1 MKSSSTFFHNT
12 HAVSCQKLVV
22 HPCVERLA
30 THLTRCTFRSG
41 ALRREPQKILYT
53 ITSEALS
60 GMHSAY
66 AINFQRCNPPPTFP
80 GCLQFHLSRRITR
93 MPRSARAKRTVRTK
107 RRWLGLTSSHSRTL
121 DGAPVSLDPPPGHW
135 TRTAPHIR
143 GPFPKLTCSGRA
155 GQSWSKKNVLH
166 DAQVTKSGFSFPF
179 VDAHPLSRCFLV
191 RLLPLF
197 CLVGLESGFLPRR
210 VP

>member
-155 GQSWSKKNVLH
+155 GQSWSKKNVYMMLRSPKVVSPSLCRRTP
-166 DAQVTKSGFSFPF
+166 AFTLFSCSTAPAFLF
-179 VDAHPLSRCFLV
+179 SRTRV
-191 RLLPLF
+191 R
-197 CLVGLESGFLPRR
+197 FLPRK